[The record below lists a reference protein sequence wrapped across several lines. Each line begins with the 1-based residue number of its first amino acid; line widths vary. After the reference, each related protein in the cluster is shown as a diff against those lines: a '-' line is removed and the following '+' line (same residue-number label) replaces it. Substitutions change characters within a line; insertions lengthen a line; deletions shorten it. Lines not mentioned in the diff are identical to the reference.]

1 MYNRCGF
8 VSNKY
13 VVEAVYQSNMKRYN
27 SAKKNYK
34 RMVYEAVE
42 NNKELQFGEMLDDE
56 IEKLRGRGY
65 E

>member
-1 MYNRCGF
+1 MYRCGF
-8 VSNKY
+8 VPNKY
-13 VVEAVYQSNMKRYN
+13 VVEAVYQSNMKRHN
-27 SAKKNYK
+27 SAKKNYR